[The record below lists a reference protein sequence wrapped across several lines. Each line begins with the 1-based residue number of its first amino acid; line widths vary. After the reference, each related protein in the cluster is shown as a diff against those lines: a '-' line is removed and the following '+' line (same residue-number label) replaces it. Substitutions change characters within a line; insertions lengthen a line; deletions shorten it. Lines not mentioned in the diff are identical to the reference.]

1 MMWTVVFGC
10 EYLRRVRTKTF
21 LLTTLLVPVGLVG
34 IGAAVAGIF
43 ASAQSASEEA
53 RRQGV
58 AVLDQSGRVL
68 EALRRAAAQDADG
81 GYRLFEASAPLAEAK
96 RDLQAD
102 RHPVLLVLPP
112 GLIEDDPAPAVG
124 LYVKEAQPVL
134 AQQALR
140 RFVLGAVRELR
151 LAHREPSP
159 EVLAAVRERL
169 AFNVVEIDDD
179 GAEESSSA
187 GASGAVATGIAMLI
201 FVVTAIY
208 GGTVMQA
215 VMEEKSSRMAE
226 VIVASAGAFDLLFGK
241 ILAVSAMAATQ
252 LGIWLLV
259 LLAIGAAIGGLA
271 AGLADGPGAD
281 GIGAIAASL
290 PTELPS
296 LRWDVAALV
305 ALMLPLG
312 YLINA
317 SLFAAVGAMHENP
330 WEAQMSVSLAMLPMI
345 LAVLVAQTMML
356 APNGPMV
363 VFGSFFPFTAPAIL
377 PARMVLVAMP
387 WWQVAASVLLC
398 AATAVG
404 LVWLCGRIFRGSL
417 LLYGKSLTWRDLRHL
432 VAAD

>member
-21 LLTTLLVPVGLVG
+21 VLTTLLVPVGLVG
-34 IGAAVAGIF
+34 IGIVVAAIL
-43 ASAQSASEEA
+43 ASAQSANEEA

-58 AVLDQSGRVL
+58 AVLDQSGGAL
-68 EALRRAAAQDADG
+68 AALRRAAARETDG
-81 GYRLFEASAPLAEAK
+81 GYRLVEASGPLAAAK
-96 RDLQAD
+96 RDLQAG
-102 RHPVLLVLPP
+102 RHPLLLVLPK
-112 GLIEDDPAPAVG
+112 GLVEDDPAPAVG

-134 AQQALR
+134 AEQALR
-140 RFVLGAVRELR
+140 RFVLGTVRELR

-159 EVLAAVRERL
+159 EVLAAVREGL
-169 AFNVVEIDDD
+169 AFDVVEIGDD
-179 GAEESSSA
+179 GAEAASSA
-187 GASGAVATGIAMLI
+187 RASGAVATGIAMLI
-201 FVVTAIY
+201 FMVSAIY
-208 GGTVMQA
+208 GGTVMQT

-252 LGIWLLV
+252 LGIWLLALV
-259 LLAIGAAIGGLA
+259 AVGAAIGGLA
-271 AGLADGPGAD
+271 ASLAPSAD

-296 LRWDVAALV
+296 LRLDVAALV
-305 ALMLPLG
+305 LLMLPLG

-330 WEAQMSVSLAMLPMI
+330 WEAQLSVSLAMLPMI
-345 LAVLVAQTMML
+345 LAVVVAQTMML

-377 PARMVLVAMP
+377 PARMLLVAMP
-387 WWQVAASVLLC
+387 WWQVAASATLC
-398 AATAVG
+398 VATAVG
-404 LVWLCGRIFRGSL
+404 MMWLCGRIFRGSL
-417 LLYGKSLTWRDLRHL
+417 LLYGKNLTWRDLRHL
-432 VAAD
+432 LAAD